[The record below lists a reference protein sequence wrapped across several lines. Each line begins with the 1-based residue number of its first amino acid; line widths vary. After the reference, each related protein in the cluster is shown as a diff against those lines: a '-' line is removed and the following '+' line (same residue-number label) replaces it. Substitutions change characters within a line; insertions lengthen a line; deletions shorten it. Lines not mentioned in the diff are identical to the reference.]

1 MDTCGALNEIEIS
14 RALALYNK
22 SLFWEYSERE
32 IPNLSPELVIPRIT
46 RYGTLEDIITLFVI
60 YPADIIQRVVDN
72 DRELDDKEKIFLKYL
87 AINRPHCG

>member
-1 MDTCGALNEIEIS
+1 MDIGTTLNEIEIAK
-14 RALALYNK
+14 ALALYNR

-46 RYGTLEDIITLFVI
+46 RYGTLEDVIALFVI

-72 DRELDDKEKIFLKYL
+72 DRELDDIEKTFLKYICTNTR
-87 AINRPHCG
+87 AM

>member
-46 RYGTLEDIITLFVI
+46 RYGTLEDIIALFVI
-60 YPADIIQRVVDN
+60 YPADIIQQVVDN
-72 DRELDDKEKIFLKYL
+72 DRELDETEKTVLRYFSE
-87 AINRPHCG
+87 NRPQCD